1 MLVPLPSSPR
11 ANACLLAVKGWLIRM
26 LNFICFILI
35 ILQPILSTAR
45 KVSNFAT
52 QFVKIEAENTQLR
65 KDLSERNRL
74 AEEAWQANEDLKA
87 ELAQVKEELNK
98 AKQAEEQR
106 KEEEAAADKALQ
118 CLLKG
123 VESLLGKFRIC

>member
-1 MLVPLPSSPR
+1 
-11 ANACLLAVKGWLIRM
+11 M
-26 LNFICFILI
+26 LNFICFLLI

-45 KVSNFAT
+45 KVSDFAT
-52 QFVKIEAENTQLR
+52 QFVKIEAENAQLR
-65 KDLSERNRL
+65 RDLSERNRL
-74 AEEAWQANEDLKA
+74 TEEAWQANEDLKA
-87 ELAQVKEELNK
+87 ELAQVKEELTK

-118 CLLKG
+118 RLLKG